1 MKLGDIDRFNIIN
14 NPEVLR
20 HLYNKSPLGIAIF
33 NIKGNLI
40 QANRNFRDIWNL
52 YSPSELF
59 KINIL
64 QHIEIPSLKLKKL
77 KNKEEINFNTGI
89 SLREFEKKSQIKINQ
104 YGRKFIEF
112 KIIPIEITETHGF
125 HYLVYCE
132 DITERNLTETR
143 LEENETKFKTIIEN
157 SSEGIFIIDEN
168 YRFIYANKKLGEIL
182 RYPLKEIIGQD
193 FRKFLT
199 KDSLDKIVDHYIRRQ
214 RGENV
219 EKRYEFNIKRS
230 DGRIRRVRIN
240 STATDDLHDEI
251 KTFAQIVD
259 ITETKKTERELEESE
274 EKFRILG
281 EQALMSILIL
291 QDNEIKY
298 FNKRLG
304 ESLGYSKN
312 ELKDWTFKKFIKHI
326 HSDDREFAL
335 KQLEKNQSGK
345 EDNIQRYQFRLK
357 TKNGDIEWREVFSKP
372 VPYNGKPADLIS
384 LIDITERKK
393 AELKLKESE
402 EQFRTIAE
410 QHFMGII
417 ILQDFQIK
425 YFNNKFAEITGY
437 SAEEINHWKANEF
450 FKIIHPDDREYLRQ
464 IVYKKYKGEIKEV
477 KNSEFRII
485 KKNDDIIW
493 VEIFSKT
500 IPYRGADADLT
511 SFIDITDRKKAEEKL
526 KESEQKFR
534 GIFQAIPD
542 LFFLV
547 DSNSTVLE
555 YRGQQDKLFLP
566 PEEFLNKKLDEMLP
580 NELRKKAIDAI
591 LRTIE
596 TKEPQL
602 IEYNLEI
609 NNKIRYFEARLL
621 YYSENKVAIFI
632 REISQRKKAEEMIK
646 EEVRRLKEIDDMRR
660 DLISRVSHELK
671 TPIMAISGATEYL
684 LESYK
689 EEFQKEQIE
698 FLKMIDSNEKRLEKL
713 IENLLDISRIN
724 YQKIQLSR
732 QKYEI
737 SSLIKNLS
745 NEMRYLLESRKLEIE
760 LNLPEKIEVI
770 IDKVRIEQVFMN
782 LISNAIKNT
791 PPGGL
796 IQISVETTKHYVE
809 ISVSDT
815 GVGLTDNEID
825 KLFTQFGKIERY
837 GKGLEFLDISGSGLG
852 LYISKKIVEM
862 HNGEITVESRGRN
875 KGCTFTIHLPKN

>member
-1 MKLGDIDRFNIIN
+1 MPDSDPFKILDNKKILNY
-14 NPEVLR
+14 
-20 HLYNKSPLGIAIF
+20 LYNKTPLGIAIF
-33 NIKGNLI
+33 DTEGNLI
-40 QANRNFRDIWNL
+40 QANKNFKDIWNL
-52 YSPSELF
+52 SSPSETYKLNLF
-59 KINIL
+59 
-64 QHIEIPSLKLKKL
+64 QHIDIPPSELKQL
-77 KNKEEINFNTGI
+77 KNKEEINFITGI
-89 SLREFEKKSQIKINQ
+89 SLREFEKKTNIKINQ
-104 YGRKFIEF
+104 YAKKFIKF
-112 KIIPIEITETHGF
+112 NINPIEITNTHES

-132 DITERNLTETR
+132 DITERILTENR
-143 LEENETKFKTIIEN
+143 LEENETKFKTIVEN
-157 SSEGIFIIDEN
+157 SNEGIFIIDDN
-168 YRFIYANKKLGEIL
+168 YRFVYANKKLEEIIG
-182 RYPLKEIIGQD
+182 YTIKEIIGQD
-193 FRKFLT
+193 FRKFLA
-199 KDSLDKIVDHYIRRQ
+199 KDSLDKVVDHYIRRQ
-214 RGENV
+214 RGEDL
-219 EKRYEFNIKRS
+219 EKMYEFNIKRG
-230 DGRIRRVRIN
+230 DGEVRRVKIN
-240 STATDDLHDEI
+240 STATGDIYDGI
-251 KTFAQIVD
+251 KTIAQIVD
-259 ITETKKTERELEESE
+259 ITEKKKTERELEESE

-291 QDNEIKY
+291 QNNEIKY
-298 FNKRLG
+298 LNKRLG
-304 ESLGYSKN
+304 ESLGYSKQ
-312 ELKDWTFKKFIKHI
+312 ELKEWTFQDLIKHI
-326 HSDDREFAL
+326 HPDDRAFTL
-335 KQLEKNQSGK
+335 KQIQKNETK
-345 EDNIQRYQFRLK
+345 DNNKIKRYQFRFK
-357 TKNGDIEWREVFSKP
+357 TKNGGIRWQEAFSKP

-384 LIDITERKK
+384 IIDITDRKK
-393 AELKLKESE
+393 SEIKLKESE

-417 ILQDFQIK
+417 IIQDFKIK
-425 YFNNKFAEITGY
+425 YFNHKFIEFTGY
-437 SAEEINHWKANEF
+437 SADEIKNWKEKEF
-450 FKIIHPDDREYLRQ
+450 LNIIHPDDQ
-464 IVYKKYKGEIKEV
+464 DFITNMIYKKYRGEIKEV
-477 KNSEFRII
+477 KNYEFRIK
-485 KKNDDIIW
+485 KKNGDLIW

-500 IPYRGADADLT
+500 IPYRGEEADLT
-511 SFIDITDRKKAEEKL
+511 SLIDISDRKEAEEKL
-526 KESEQKFR
+526 KESEEKFR

-547 DSNSTVLE
+547 DSNTTVLE

-566 PEEFLNKKLDEMLP
+566 PEEFLNKKLDEILP

-591 LRTIE
+591 LRTIK

-602 IEYNLEI
+602 VEYNLKI
-609 NNKIRYFEARLL
+609 DNKMRYFEARLL

-689 EEFQKEQIE
+689 EEFQKEQID

-724 YQKIQLSR
+724 YQKIQLSK
-732 QKYEI
+732 QKYNI
-737 SSLIKNLS
+737 SSLIKSLS
-745 NEMRYLLESRKLEIE
+745 NEMRYLFESRKLEFG
-760 LNLPEKIEVI
+760 LNVPEKIELI
-770 IDKVRIEQVFMN
+770 IDKVRIEQVIMN

-796 IQISVETTKHYVE
+796 IQISAEKTKHYIE

-815 GVGLTDNEID
+815 GVGLTGNEID